1 MEMVQLS
8 AQIRPPKPSARVLRT
23 QGIVPCVL
31 YGHETENTLLSCKEI
46 PLQKAFSAAG
56 QSTLVEL
63 DIGKNKV
70 PVLFYHVTYHPVTDR
85 LAHVDFYAVNM
96 KEEVEAQVPI
106 HFTGTAP
113 ATKEVGVILVTPL
126 TRVTVRS
133 LPAALPHAL
142 DVSLSPIQKI
152 HDALHV
158 RDIPLPAGVSITDDM
173 NTVIAIAQEQRME
186 EEPEP
191 TSTAEVV
198 EGETPTA
205 TEGEETA
212 PTLASKDASKEKK
225 EKKEE

>member
-1 MEMVQLS
+1 M
-8 AQIRPPKPSARVLRT
+8 RT

-31 YGHETENTLLSCKEI
+31 YGYETENSPLSCKEI

-113 ATKEVGVILVTPL
+113 ATKEAGVILVTPL

-133 LPAALPHAL
+133 LPDALPHVL
-142 DVSLSPIQKI
+142 NVSLSSLQNMN
-152 HDALHV
+152 DVLHV
-158 RDIPLPAGVSITDDM
+158 RDIPLPAGVTITDDAD
-173 NTVIAIAQEQRME
+173 TVIAIAQEQRIE
-186 EEPEP
+186 EETTPAAPEA
-191 TSTAEVV
+191 TESIEVAENA
-198 EGETPTA
+198 EGVAPVASASQETP
-205 TEGEETA
+205 
-212 PTLASKDASKEKK
+212 KDKREKK
-225 EKKEE
+225 PKEG